1 MAQDVLCRIDG
12 RHGVRGPRARPDHH
26 RNCHS
31 VGPGQRAPRPA
42 ASGASDGQRQNPSGG
57 WRRPAGQSRRHHR
70 DASRCRQDSPVRLH
84 PGRSDFA
91 YEPATKLAAP
101 QPLVNA
107 IRTVSFPAPGEYTIT
122 LRNTITLRTYDSA
135 TASAISRAP
144 RCSRISHASAWPC
157 DDRRAIEI
165 GRPRRREWPSAFAC
179 GPAALVRSLALV
191 GKSDRLHQTLR
202 PHGRSLTM
210 RKPTA
215 KGSPGPKA

>member
-1 MAQDVLCRIDG
+1 MLGIAWLRTFCVALTAAMVFAVPARAQITTGTVTLSARASERRGLQPVVHLTANGKIRAEVGVDQPVNLAGTIEMPPGAGRILQYD
-12 RHGVRGPRARPDHH
+12 
-26 RNCHS
+26 
-31 VGPGQRAPRPA
+31 
-42 ASGASDGQRQNPSGG
+42 
-57 WRRPAGQSRRHHR
+57 W
-70 DASRCRQDSPVRLH
+70 H

-107 IRTVSFPAPGEYTIT
+107 IRTVSFPAPGEY
-122 LRNTITLRTYDSA
+122 TITLRTYDSA